1 MFDGF
6 PYSSTGELN
15 LDWIIAKM
23 KDLEER
29 VSALEKEGGTNGN
42 V

>member
-23 KDLEER
+23 KELEQR
-29 VSALEKEGGTNGN
+29 VEALEKGGGNNGN

>member
-1 MFDGF
+1 MFDDF
-6 PYSSTGELN
+6 PYSSKGELN

-23 KDLEER
+23 KELEQR
-29 VSALEKEGGTNGN
+29 VEALERGGGNNGN

>member
-23 KDLEER
+23 KELEQR
-29 VSALEKEGGTNGN
+29 VEALEKGGENNGN